1 MPRAAR
7 GGGRRERRLVADMGR
22 RAWVDGG
29 GATVD
34 GEDID
39 IDFDSICLHS
49 DTPGALA
56 LARATRDALTAHGI
70 RIAAPATAEAN
81 GIRIDEA

>member
-1 MPRAAR
+1 WQVEDKVLRAFVDGR
-7 GGGRRERRLVADMGR
+7 GG
-22 RAWVDGG
+22 
-29 GATVD
+29 TVD

-39 IDFDSICLHS
+39 IDFESLCLHS

-56 LARATRDALTAHGI
+56 LARATRDALSAHGI

-81 GIRIDEA
+81 GFRIDDA